1 MSYRNDQSKKSSTA
15 LDQASTLLAVVE
27 LSRNS
32 WLVAGIVPGI
42 DRHPLKKLG
51 ADENGLLALL
61 HRWQQQAVKAGRE
74 IKRVV
79 VAFEAGRDGF
89 WLARWLR
96 ARGIEPHVI
105 HATSIAVSR
114 EHRRAK
120 TDRLDTEHL
129 KRVVL
134 GWLRGE
140 PDHCRMVA
148 IPTIEEEDAKRPNRE
163 RETLIR
169 ETTRLVNR
177 MKACLVRFGVRGFDP
192 TLRRA
197 ADRLEK
203 LITPEGVRLP
213 PLTLTEML
221 RDMARLRFLREQI
234 RSLEKARVMRLKNDP
249 TTQTNAM
256 VHLIARIFGIGIETA
271 DTLVHEV
278 LSRNLRDR
286 RAVARRIA
294 R

>member
-1 MSYRNDQSKKSSTA
+1 MDGPIAQHLFDDDVRRVSAQSRKIIFVAK
-15 LDQASTLLAVVE
+15 LA
-27 LSRNS
+27 
-32 WLVAGIVPGI
+32 
-42 DRHPLKKLG
+42 
-51 ADENGLLALL
+51 ADENRLLALL

-105 HATSIAVSR
+105 HATSVAVSR
-114 EHRRAK
+114 EHHRAK

-140 PDHCRMVA
+140 PDHHRMVA
-148 IPTIEEEDAKRPNRE
+148 TPTIEEEDAKRPNRE
-163 RETLIR
+163 REALIR

-192 TLRRA
+192 ALRKA

-203 LITPEGVRLP
+203 LMTPEGVRLP
-213 PLTLTEML
+213 PLTLAEML

-234 RSLEKARVMRLKNDP
+234 RSIEKARVMR
-249 TTQTNAM
+249 
-256 VHLIARIFGIGIETA
+256 
-271 DTLVHEV
+271 
-278 LSRNLRDR
+278 
-286 RAVARRIA
+286 AV
-294 R
+294 

>member
-1 MSYRNDQSKKSSTA
+1 MASGSRAGCAHEASS
-15 LDQASTLLAVVE
+15 L
-27 LSRNS
+27 N
-32 WLVAGIVPGI
+32 
-42 DRHPLKKLG
+42 
-51 ADENGLLALL
+51 
-61 HRWQQQAVKAGRE
+61 
-74 IKRVV
+74 
-79 VAFEAGRDGF
+79 
-89 WLARWLR
+89 
-96 ARGIEPHVI
+96 VI

-148 IPTIEEEDAKRPNRE
+148 TPTIEEEDARRPNRE

-192 TLRRA
+192 TLRKA

-213 PLTLTEML
+213 PLTLAECFATW
-221 RDMARLRFLREQI
+221 RGYAFLESKSD
-234 RSLEKARVMRLKNDP
+234 RSRKPVSCASKMIQRRGQ
-249 TTQTNAM
+249 TQWC
-256 VHLIARIFGIGIETA
+256 I
-271 DTLVHEV
+271 
-278 LSRNLRDR
+278 
-286 RAVARRIA
+286 
-294 R
+294 

>member
-1 MSYRNDQSKKSSTA
+1 MSYRNDESKKSSTA
-15 LDQASTLLAVVE
+15 LDQASTLVAVLE

-129 KRVVL
+129 NGSSLGGCAVSPITAEWWRFRPSRKRMRNV
-134 GWLRGE
+134 
-140 PDHCRMVA
+140 
-148 IPTIEEEDAKRPNRE
+148 PTGSVKR
-163 RETLIR
+163 
-169 ETTRLVNR
+169 
-177 MKACLVRFGVRGFDP
+177 
-192 TLRRA
+192 
-197 ADRLEK
+197 
-203 LITPEGVRLP
+203 
-213 PLTLTEML
+213 
-221 RDMARLRFLREQI
+221 
-234 RSLEKARVMRLKNDP
+234 
-249 TTQTNAM
+249 
-256 VHLIARIFGIGIETA
+256 
-271 DTLVHEV
+271 
-278 LSRNLRDR
+278 
-286 RAVARRIA
+286 
-294 R
+294 

>member
-96 ARGIEPHVI
+96 ARGIETHVI

-120 TDRLDTEHL
+120 TDRLDTEHNGSSL
-129 KRVVL
+129 GGCAVSPITAQWWRFRPSRKRMRNV
-134 GWLRGE
+134 
-140 PDHCRMVA
+140 
-148 IPTIEEEDAKRPNRE
+148 PTGS
-163 RETLIR
+163 
-169 ETTRLVNR
+169 VNR
-177 MKACLVRFGVRGFDP
+177 
-192 TLRRA
+192 
-197 ADRLEK
+197 
-203 LITPEGVRLP
+203 
-213 PLTLTEML
+213 
-221 RDMARLRFLREQI
+221 
-234 RSLEKARVMRLKNDP
+234 
-249 TTQTNAM
+249 
-256 VHLIARIFGIGIETA
+256 
-271 DTLVHEV
+271 
-278 LSRNLRDR
+278 
-286 RAVARRIA
+286 
-294 R
+294 

>member
-1 MSYRNDQSKKSSTA
+1 V
-15 LDQASTLLAVVE
+15 AVVE
-27 LSRNS
+27 LSHNS
-32 WLVAGIVPGI
+32 WLIAGVVPGI
-42 DRHPLKKLG
+42 DRHPLKKLA

-61 HRWQQQAVKAGRE
+61 RWWQQQALKAGCE
-74 IKRVV
+74 IKRIV

-105 HATSIAVSR
+105 HSTSVTVSR

-148 IPTIEEEDAKRPNRE
+148 IPTIEDEDAKRANRE
-163 RETLIR
+163 RETLVR

-177 MKACLVRFGVRGFDP
+177 MKACLMRFGVRGFDP
-192 TLRRA
+192 TLRKA
-197 ADRLEK
+197 AHRLEK
-203 LITPEGVRLP
+203 LITPEASGCHR
-213 PLTLTEML
+213 
-221 RDMARLRFLREQI
+221 
-234 RSLEKARVMRLKNDP
+234 
-249 TTQTNAM
+249 
-256 VHLIARIFGIGIETA
+256 
-271 DTLVHEV
+271 
-278 LSRNLRDR
+278 
-286 RAVARRIA
+286 
-294 R
+294 